1 MEKGKGI
8 LAEGAPRAQT
18 QGPETANLESSSQ
31 GEHRM

>member
-8 LAEGAPRAQT
+8 LAEGASCAQT
-18 QGPETANLESSSQ
+18 QGHETGNLDSSSQ